1 MHHGIYEIP
10 PFDRRE
16 NNEIPAHF
24 THEIRKKRNDIIH
37 LKIAHDLIFMR
48 FLRILFM
55 RKKKTSLAHSQ
66 LKINYDIILS

>member
-1 MHHGIYEIP
+1 MGYMKFP
-10 PFDRRE
+10 PLTE
-16 NNEIPAHF
+16 GKIMHF

-55 RKKKTSLAHSQ
+55 R
-66 LKINYDIILS
+66 

>member
-1 MHHGIYEIP
+1 MGYMKFP
-10 PFDRRE
+10 PLTE
-16 NNEIPAHF
+16 GKIMHF

-55 RKKKTSLAHSQ
+55 RYRQKAMTSLALMYSRA
-66 LKINYDIILS
+66 S